1 MLLGMA
7 YAEYVSVRPIHT
19 YRMQGANKP
28 GIDLRAHAI
37 IHMKDNPPKEK
48 YMGRRLDKEPLKVNP
63 DTPGAKLELS
73 SLLNFSK
80 IYTVEHNVKVKS
92 IGWISE
98 DSKPKLLAYWK
109 QHT

>member
-1 MLLGMA
+1 
-7 YAEYVSVRPIHT
+7 
-19 YRMQGANKP
+19 MQGANKP

-37 IHMKDNPPKEK
+37 VHMRDNPPKEK
-48 YMGRRLDKEPLKVNP
+48 YMERRLDKEPLKVIP
-63 DTPGAKLELS
+63 ETPGAKLELS

-92 IGWISE
+92 IGRISE
-98 DSKPKLLAYWK
+98 ESMPRLLAYWR